1 MDSKPKVSIIVPIYN
16 VEKYLIKC
24 VDSLVNQ
31 TLKEIEIILVDDG
44 SPDNCPKICDDY
56 AKKDTRIKVI
66 HKQNAGVSAARNTGI
81 EVATADWLAF
91 VDADDWVEEDMF
103 EEAYKRTINNDVD
116 MVLFNFYSNYEKSEI
131 INKKIPQEDFITEDK
146 NIIEQLKL
154 SVLHPMF
161 APYHTQFAC
170 MAAPWNKIFKA
181 SIIKENNI
189 KFPLEVKGIFDDGLF
204 NLYYYDYVKKID
216 FFNKPLYHYRRLS
229 TSIVNKFKQNKL
241 EVNQAIFHK
250 IEEYVEQHNADE
262 LLKSAYDSRVVMYLY
277 ITINTYFFNKDN
289 PKSLKE
295 KIVDLKETM
304 NTEPYKTAMK
314 KVNPK
319 YLTKVQKWYYT
330 FLKRRMFFMV
340 FILFNLRKIAES
352 YIGKKQQ

>member
-24 VDSLVNQ
+24 VDSLIHQ

-103 EEAYKRTINNDVD
+103 EEAYKRTKNGDVD
-116 MVLFNFYSNYEKSEI
+116 MVLFNFYSNYEKNEI
-131 INKKIPQEDFITEDK
+131 VNKKIPQEDFITEDK

-154 SVLHPMF
+154 AVLHPMF
-161 APYHTQFAC
+161 GPYGTQFAC

-181 SIIKENNI
+181 SIIKQNDI
-189 KFPLEVKGIFDDGLF
+189 KFPIEVKGIFDDGLF
-204 NLYYYDYVKKID
+204 NLYYYEYVKKID

-229 TSIVNKFKQNKL
+229 TSIVNKFKPNKL
-241 EVNQAIFHK
+241 EVNQAIFNK
-250 IEEYVEQHNADE
+250 IKEYVEKHNE
-262 LLKSAYDSRVVMYLY
+262 NQLLKSAYDSRVVMYLY
-277 ITINTYFFNKDN
+277 ITINTYFFNENN
-289 PKSLKE
+289 PKGLKE
-295 KIVDLKETM
+295 KIKDLKETM

-319 YLTKVQKWYYT
+319 YLTKVQKWYYA

-340 FILFNLRKIAES
+340 FILFNLRKMAEA